1 MIKGRIPIIFLIV
14 AISDNLANNII
25 ITLIIKNNNKIKE
38 FGTKNIIVA

>member
-14 AISDNLANNII
+14 AMNDNLANNII

-38 FGTKNIIVA
+38 FGTKNMIVA